1 MWRESE
7 SFGAGRKT
15 RQPMELR
22 ITPLIDIVFLL
33 LIFFML
39 TSRFVAMEGITVDL
53 PETRKAHNLP
63 SQEVITLVVTR
74 DGRVIYEGM
83 KMSLDELRGLLLRK
97 DRWIIHGPIMVNS
110 DRGAEVQNLVYLLEL
125 LREIGARRVA
135 VGTVQGKG
143 E

>member
-7 SFGAGRKT
+7 SIGAGRKP
-15 RQPMELR
+15 RPPMELR

-39 TSRFVAMEGITVDL
+39 TSRFVAMEGITVEL
-53 PETRKAHNLP
+53 PVTRTMHALP
-63 SQEVITLVVTR
+63 SREVTTIVVTR
-74 DGRVIYEGM
+74 DGSVRYEGR
-83 KMSLDELRGLLLRK
+83 KMSLDELRGVLLRK
-97 DRWIIHGPIMVNS
+97 GRWLIHGPITVNS
-110 DRGAEVQNLVYLLEL
+110 DRGAAVQNLVNLLEL
-125 LREIGARRVA
+125 LREIGARRVT